1 MKSTEINEQQIINHL
16 KIHKS
21 ISINDAIRVT
31 DSSESTV
38 RRTFKRLEAT
48 GNYIRSYGG
57 IRLASESGAD
67 SDYYYEHTENRHV
80 EAKLTISTL
89 ALSLVESED
98 VIYLDSGT
106 TLARFA
112 AKLAEALD
120 KKQLYGVKIFT
131 NSLVNLNL
139 LKRHDITLIGGK
151 FRDLRKDF
159 YGYTAEDTLK
169 TLHFKKCF
177 LGADAYSTEDG
188 FTTTDFHTARLN
200 ELVLE
205 RSERKYV
212 LMDSSKFFASSIVSY
227 SRRISPD
234 MVISEAHPDRSYPE
248 TADIPIKIMSAEKSS
263 QKADGAKIK

>member
-38 RRTFKRLEAT
+38 RRTFRRLEST
-48 GNYIRSYGG
+48 GDYIRYYGG
-57 IRLASESGAD
+57 IRLATESGTD

-80 EAKLTISTL
+80 EAKLTIGAL
-89 ALSLVESED
+89 ALSLLEDED

-112 AKLAEALD
+112 ARLAEALD
-120 KKQLYGVKIFT
+120 KKQLRGIRIFT

-139 LKRHDITLIGGK
+139 LKMHDITLIGGK

-159 YGYTAEDTLK
+159 HGYTAEDTLK

-177 LGADAYSTEDG
+177 LGADGYSTADG
-188 FTTTDFHTARLN
+188 FTTTDFQTARLN

-205 RSERKYV
+205 RSEVKYV
-212 LMDSSKFFASSIVSY
+212 LMDSSKFFTSSTVSY
-227 SRRISPD
+227 TRRISPD
-234 MVISEAHPDRSYPE
+234 MIVTEAHPDRTYPE
-248 TADIPIKIMSAEKSS
+248 TADIPIDILSTENFV
-263 QKADGAKIK
+263 QKG

>member
-21 ISINDAIRVT
+21 ISIKDAIRAT

-38 RRTFKRLEAT
+38 RRTFKRLEST
-48 GNYIRSYGG
+48 GDYIRYYGG
-57 IRLASESGAD
+57 IRLASEGGID

-80 EAKLTISTL
+80 EAKLAISAL
-89 ALSLVESED
+89 ALALVDDED

-120 KKQLYGVKIFT
+120 KKQLHGIKIFT

-159 YGYTAEDTLK
+159 HGYTAEDTLK

-205 RSERKYV
+205 RSEKKYV

-227 SRRISPD
+227 SRRILPD
-234 MVISEAHPDRSYPE
+234 MIVTEAHPDRSYPE
-248 TADIPIKIMSAEKSS
+248 TADIPISILSEEGMSEKI
-263 QKADGAKIK
+263 

>member
-1 MKSTEINEQQIINHL
+1 MKSTEINEHQIINYL

-38 RRTFKRLEAT
+38 RRAFKRLEAT
-48 GNYIRSYGG
+48 GDYLRYYGG
-57 IRLASESGAD
+57 IRLSSESSID
-67 SDYYYEHTENRHV
+67 SDYYYEHTENRHI

-89 ALSLVESED
+89 AISLLENND

-112 AKLAEALD
+112 ARLADALD
-120 KKQLYGVKIFT
+120 KKILCGVKIFT

-139 LKRHDITLIGGK
+139 LKQHDITLIGGK

-177 LGADAYSTEDG
+177 LGADAYSTQDG

-205 RSERKYV
+205 RSEKKYV
-212 LMDSSKFFASSIVSY
+212 LMDSSKFFISSIVSY
-227 SRRISPD
+227 SRRILPD
-234 MVISEAHPDRSYPE
+234 MIITEAHPDRSYPE
-248 TADIPIKIMSAEKSS
+248 TADIPISIMSAENFH
-263 QKADGAKIK
+263 Q

>member
-1 MKSTEINEQQIINHL
+1 MKSTEINEHQLINHL

-21 ISINDAIRVT
+21 ISIKDAIRIT

-38 RRTFKRLEAT
+38 RRVFKRLEAT
-48 GNYIRSYGG
+48 GDYLRYYGG
-57 IRLASESGAD
+57 IRLASESGTD
-67 SDYYYEHTENRHV
+67 NDYYYENTENRHV
-80 EAKLTISTL
+80 EAKLAIATL
-89 ALSLVESED
+89 ALSLIKDED

-112 AKLAEALD
+112 AKLSEALD
-120 KKQLYGVKIFT
+120 KKQLYGIKIFT

-139 LKRHDITLIGGK
+139 LKKHDVTLIGGK

-159 YGYTAEDTLK
+159 HGYTAEDTLK

-177 LGADAYSTEDG
+177 LGADAYSTQNG
-188 FTTTDFHTARLN
+188 FTTTDFSTARLN

-205 RSERKYV
+205 RSEKKYV
-212 LMDSSKFFASSIVSY
+212 LIDSSKFFISSIVSY

-234 MVISEAHPDRSYPE
+234 MIITEAYPDRTYPE
-248 TADIPIKIMSAEKSS
+248 TADINIDILSPER
-263 QKADGAKIK
+263 

>member
-1 MKSTEINEQQIINHL
+1 MKSTEINELQLINHL

-21 ISINDAIRVT
+21 ISIKDAIKIT

-38 RRTFKRLEAT
+38 RRTFKRLEES
-48 GNYIRSYGG
+48 GNYLRYYGG
-57 IRLASESGAD
+57 IRLASESAVD
-67 SDYYYEHTENRHV
+67 NDYYYENTENRHV
-80 EAKLTISTL
+80 EAKLTIASI
-89 ALSLVESED
+89 ALSLVKNED

-112 AKLAEALD
+112 AKLSEALD

-139 LKRHDITLIGGK
+139 LKLHDVTLIGGK

-159 YGYTAEDTLK
+159 HGYTAEDTLK
-169 TLHFKKCF
+169 SLHYKKCF
-177 LGADAYSTEDG
+177 LGADAYSTQDG
-188 FTTTDFHTARLN
+188 FTTTDFSTARLN

-205 RSERKYV
+205 RSETKYV
-212 LMDSSKFFASSIVSY
+212 LMDSSKFFTSSIVSY

-234 MVISEAHPDRSYPE
+234 MIITEAYPDRSYPE
-248 TADIPIKIMSAEKSS
+248 TSDINVDILSPEK
-263 QKADGAKIK
+263 Q

>member
-1 MKSTEINEQQIINHL
+1 MKSTEINEHQLINHL

-21 ISINDAIRVT
+21 ISIKDAIRIT

-38 RRTFKRLEAT
+38 RRVFKRLEAT
-48 GNYIRSYGG
+48 GDYLRYYGG
-57 IRLASESGAD
+57 IRLASESGTD
-67 SDYYYEHTENRHV
+67 NDYYYENTENRHV
-80 EAKLTISTL
+80 EAKLAIATL
-89 ALSLVESED
+89 ALSLVKDDD

-112 AKLAEALD
+112 AKLSEALD
-120 KKQLYGVKIFT
+120 KKQLYGIKIFT

-139 LKRHDITLIGGK
+139 LKQHDVTLIGGK

-159 YGYTAEDTLK
+159 HGYTAEDTLK

-177 LGADAYSTEDG
+177 LGADAYSTQNG
-188 FTTTDFHTARLN
+188 FTTTDFSTARLN

-205 RSERKYV
+205 RSEKKYV
-212 LMDSSKFFASSIVSY
+212 LIDSSKFFISSIVSY

-234 MVISEAHPDRSYPE
+234 MIITEAYPDRTYPE
-248 TADIPIKIMSAEKSS
+248 TADINIDILSS
-263 QKADGAKIK
+263 ER

>member
-1 MKSTEINEQQIINHL
+1 MKSTEINEHQLINHL

-21 ISINDAIRVT
+21 ISIKDAIRIT

-38 RRTFKRLEAT
+38 RRVFKRLEAT
-48 GNYIRSYGG
+48 GDYLRYYGG
-57 IRLASESGAD
+57 IRLASESGTD
-67 SDYYYEHTENRHV
+67 NDYYYENTENRHV
-80 EAKLTISTL
+80 EAKLAIATL
-89 ALSLVESED
+89 ALSLVKDDD

-112 AKLAEALD
+112 AKLSEALD
-120 KKQLYGVKIFT
+120 KKQLYGIKIFT

-139 LKRHDITLIGGK
+139 LKQHDVTLIGGK

-159 YGYTAEDTLK
+159 HGYTAEDTLK

-177 LGADAYSTEDG
+177 LGADAYSTQNG
-188 FTTTDFHTARLN
+188 FTTTDFSTARLN

-205 RSERKYV
+205 RSEKKYV
-212 LMDSSKFFASSIVSY
+212 LIDSSKFFISSIVSY

-234 MVISEAHPDRSYPE
+234 MIITEAYPDRTYPE
-248 TADIPIKIMSAEKSS
+248 TADINIDILSPER
-263 QKADGAKIK
+263 

>member
-1 MKSTEINEQQIINHL
+1 MKSTEINEHQLINHL

-21 ISINDAIRVT
+21 ISIKDAIRIT

-38 RRTFKRLEAT
+38 RRVFKRLEAT
-48 GNYIRSYGG
+48 GDYLRYYGG
-57 IRLASESGAD
+57 IRLASESGTD
-67 SDYYYEHTENRHV
+67 NDYYYENTENRHV
-80 EAKLTISTL
+80 EAKLAIATL
-89 ALSLVESED
+89 ALSLIKDED

-112 AKLAEALD
+112 AKLSEALD
-120 KKQLYGVKIFT
+120 KKQLYGIKIFT

-139 LKRHDITLIGGK
+139 LKQHDVTLIGGK

-159 YGYTAEDTLK
+159 HGYTAEDTLK

-177 LGADAYSTEDG
+177 LGADAYSTQNG
-188 FTTTDFHTARLN
+188 FTTTDFSTARLN

-205 RSERKYV
+205 RSEKKYV
-212 LMDSSKFFASSIVSY
+212 LIDSSKFFISSIVSY

-234 MVISEAHPDRSYPE
+234 MIITEAYPDRTYPE
-248 TADIPIKIMSAEKSS
+248 TADINIDILSPER
-263 QKADGAKIK
+263 